1 MAGNG
6 AVAGSD
12 SVRATVLAEHYQKT
26 YELVLHFWERRNRQ
40 FVTLAAVLAVA
51 AVGSILQD
59 ALIAAARI
67 YLEGLLKDAK
77 TDVKVVLQALPQAY
91 SVLIT
96 FLLVSSFYLMAN
108 LYLQTSL
115 IINYYGYLEL
125 LEQDLRNELS
135 LHRDR
140 VAFTREGAYYSTT
153 GQRVSTIVRLF
164 YKLVLFAL
172 LVLLFAT
179 RMLIDWPEDLAA
191 LLWLPS
197 NHVLPWLG
205 RNYLFVLDVLL
216 CVLTMIL
223 FFAYAFLRG
232 KPASTSVLS
241 RNDGA

>member
-1 MAGNG
+1 MAEISADAELG
-6 AVAGSD
+6 

-51 AVGSILQD
+51 AIGSILQD
-59 ALIAAARI
+59 ALIAASRI
-67 YLEGLLKDAK
+67 YLESLLKDAK
-77 TDVKVVLQALPQAY
+77 TEVSVVLEALPQAY
-91 SVLIT
+91 SVVIT
-96 FLLVSSFYLMAN
+96 FLLVASFYLMAN

-115 IINYYGYLEL
+115 IINYYGYLD

-135 LHRDR
+135 LRQDR
-140 VAFTREGAYYSTT
+140 VAFTREGAYYSAT
-153 GQRVSTIVRLF
+153 GRRVSALVRLF

-179 RMLIDWPEDLAA
+179 RMLIDWPQDLAA
-191 LLWLPS
+191 LFWLPS

-216 CVLTMIL
+216 CVLTMVL

-232 KPASTSVLS
+232 KSVGASVLS